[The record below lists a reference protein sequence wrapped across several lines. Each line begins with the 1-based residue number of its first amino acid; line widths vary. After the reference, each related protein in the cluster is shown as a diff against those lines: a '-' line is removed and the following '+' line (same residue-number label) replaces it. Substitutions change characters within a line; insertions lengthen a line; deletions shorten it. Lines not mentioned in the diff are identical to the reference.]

1 MEGIKKVMRDGQ
13 VGVLISHGWGS
24 GFYTWGVPLQA
35 IFDEKLIYLIENKKF
50 DEAVEYVAETYAN
63 VYTGGV
69 HDLEVHWIDEGVEF
83 FIDEYDGNE
92 SIVFKEEVNWIT
104 A

>member
-24 GFYTWGVPLQA
+24 GFYTWGAPLQA

-50 DEAVEYVAETYAN
+50 DEAVEYVAETYPG